1 MVLLIVML
9 NQKMSVF
16 LLDSALCSYS
26 LSDMDSNQKKAY
38 LLGGAWF
45 YFMCFTCFSK
55 TYFIE
60 IDPRVFI
67 KWITYLKLEI

>member
-26 LSDMDSNQKKAY
+26 LSEMDSNQKKSISFRGCMVLFYVFY
-38 LLGGAWF
+38 LLQQNIF
-45 YFMCFTCFSK
+45 H
-55 TYFIE
+55 
-60 IDPRVFI
+60 
-67 KWITYLKLEI
+67 